1 MQNLNE
7 KYEIYQKRLDKKA
20 RRLTSLM
27 NDAKWLKLCEILE
40 ASGCK
45 DIRVKLLSSDEEI
58 ALICGFG
65 CVDDRYFDCANGA
78 ILFKDLRW
86 VFVPKFYER
95 ARMNRAEK
103 LASNFIPNPLE
114 AVLDAMTKAGKFD
127 YEIDESGLKICGY
140 RQI

>member
-1 MQNLNE
+1 
-7 KYEIYQKRLDKKA
+7 
-20 RRLTSLM
+20 M

-40 ASGCK
+40 ASGCEG
-45 DIRVKLLSSDEEI
+45 IRVKLLSSDEEI

-127 YEIDESGLKICGY
+127 YEMDESGLKIYGY
-140 RQI
+140 G

>member
-1 MQNLNE
+1 MQNFNE
-7 KYEIYQKRLDKKA
+7 KYDIYQKRLDKKA
-20 RRLTSLM
+20 RRLASLM

-65 CVDDRYFDCANGA
+65 CLEDGYFDCANGA
-78 ILFKDLRW
+78 ILFKDLHW
-86 VFVPKFYER
+86 VFVPKFYKQT
-95 ARMNRAEK
+95 RMNRTEK
-103 LASNFIPNPLE
+103 LASNFIPNPLK

-127 YEIDESGLKICGY
+127 YEIDESGLKIYGY
-140 RQI
+140 R

>member
-45 DIRVKLLSSDEEI
+45 GLRTKLLSSDEEI
-58 ALICGFG
+58 ALVCGFG
-65 CVDDRYFDCANGA
+65 YLGDGYFDYANGA

-95 ARMNRAEK
+95 ARMNRVKK
-103 LASNFIPNPLE
+103 LTSNFIPNPLE
-114 AVLDAMTKAGKFD
+114 ALLEAVTKAGKFD
-127 YEIDESGLKICGY
+127 YEIDENGLKIYGY
-140 RQI
+140 R